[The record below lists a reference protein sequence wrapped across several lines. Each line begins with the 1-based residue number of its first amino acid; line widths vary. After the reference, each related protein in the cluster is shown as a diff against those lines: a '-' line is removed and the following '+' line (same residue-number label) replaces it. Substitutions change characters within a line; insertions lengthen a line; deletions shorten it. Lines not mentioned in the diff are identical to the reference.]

1 MLNLRADSFH
11 VLNLRAQRALMSS
24 TNELNTLYTD
34 VESDVLNLR
43 AQEHALYW
51 NTLYTDVESPSWL
64 VSTRFHSKVERALT
78 NQRTRVLNRIESQ
91 LRTTST
97 TTCTPCRARTKPSTT
112 LPSIGTRRAR
122 GGPWALA
129 CSDAGRVDGCERRGH
144 WSHFTFN
151 LYSKNSFIFCG
162 KSWADLLAFTFLRSR
177 PPLQKHFGKF
187 SSKKLLRKI
196 S

>member
-97 TTCTPCRARTKPSTT
+97 TTCTACRARTNLCTT
-112 LPSIGTRRAR
+112 LPLIGTRRAR
-122 GGPWALA
+122 GGLWASA
-129 CSDAGRVDGCERRGH
+129 CSSAERTAGVRVCCVSFEHGRGCGRRGH
-144 WSHFTFN
+144 QSHFT
-151 LYSKNSFIFCG
+151 LES
-162 KSWADLLAFTFLRSR
+162 
-177 PPLQKHFGKF
+177 
-187 SSKKLLRKI
+187 
-196 S
+196 

>member
-97 TTCTPCRARTKPSTT
+97 TTSTACRARTNLCTT

-122 GGPWALA
+122 GGLWTSA
-129 CSDAGRVDGCERRGH
+129 CSSAERTTEVRVCCVSFEHGRGCGRRGH
-144 WSHFTFN
+144 QSHFT
-151 LYSKNSFIFCG
+151 L
-162 KSWADLLAFTFLRSR
+162 KSWKPFYTLFTYKIYTKLN
-177 PPLQKHFGKF
+177 PP
-187 SSKKLLRKI
+187 
-196 S
+196 

>member
-97 TTCTPCRARTKPSTT
+97 TTSTACRARTNLCTT

-122 GGPWALA
+122 GGLWTLA
-129 CSDAGRVDGCERRGH
+129 CSSAEQRSARVGLAQSAAAHAGGGGIGPILHLIRGVH
-144 WSHFTFN
+144 N
-151 LYSKNSFIFCG
+151 
-162 KSWADLLAFTFLRSR
+162 TFLA
-177 PPLQKHFGKF
+177 P
-187 SSKKLLRKI
+187 I
-196 S
+196 YY